1 MNVKTIPGQE
11 ERQDTAAS
19 VGEPWVTLVWND
31 PVTTMNYVVYVFESY
46 FGFSERHAHRLM
58 MQVHSEGKAVVST
71 GGREKVEMDVQAMH
85 SFGLWAT
92 MQRSGE

>member
-11 ERQDTAAS
+11 VRQDTGAS